1 MKIKYNHTFLSILF
15 LFFSLFSCEEIAQNN
30 EEKTNHKTVFVTK
43 VIDGDTFWAKDNSG
57 DKVKIRLI
65 GIDAPESRKS
75 QRKDVQYY
83 GKEAKE
89 YLKQLIDN
97 KKVKL
102 EFDVDKLDQ
111 YKRTLA
117 YVYLENGTF
126 INAHLIENGYAKVYT
141 FPPNVKYVDSFIQLQ
156 KQAQQKQLGI
166 WE

>member
-1 MKIKYNHTFLSILF
+1 MKIKFNHTFLSIFF
-15 LFFSLFSCEEIAQNN
+15 LSLSLVSCEEINQSIDEKQNL
-30 EEKTNHKTVFVTK
+30 KAVFVTK
-43 VIDGDTFWAKDNSG
+43 VIDGDTFWAKDKSG
-57 DKVKIRLI
+57 AKVKIRLI

-75 QRKDVQYY
+75 QHKDVQYY

-89 YLKQLIDN
+89 YLKQLIEN
-97 KKVKL
+97 KNVKL

-117 YVYLENGTF
+117 YVYLESDLF
-126 INAHLIENGYAKVYT
+126 VNAQLIENGYAKVYT

-156 KQAQQKQLGI
+156 KQAQQNRLGI